1 MNEEEIKEMLDVLEY
16 NKKIL
21 DEIKDIKNSIQ
32 ECLKLL
38 GGDEKWKF

>member
-1 MNEEEIKEMLDVLEY
+1 MNEEVKEILDDLEY

-32 ECLKLL
+32 KCLKLL
-38 GGDEKWKF
+38 EGDE